1 MQDVIVTV
9 LGIQTDADG
18 DKTRIE
24 TVANGKM
31 RQKDG
36 MHYITYRERQE
47 DGTEVATLI
56 KANETAMTL
65 VRHGQ
70 VVHEQR
76 FEQAKRENGTYKTP
90 YGTIRM
96 AVDTHSFILSMTELS
111 GSIFLT
117 YDLHVEG
124 QWQSHNELSIKISR
138 DHTLNVQ

>member
-18 DKTRIE
+18 QKTRIE
-24 TVANGKM
+24 TVASGKM
-31 RQKDG
+31 HQKDG
-36 MHYITYRERQE
+36 MHYITYRQHEE
-47 DGTEVATLI
+47 DGTETATLI

-65 VRHGQ
+65 VRRGQ

-76 FEQAKRENGTYKTP
+76 FEEAKREKGTYKTP
-90 YGTIRM
+90 YGAIRM
-96 AVDTHSFILSMTELS
+96 AVETHSLTMSMTELS
-111 GSIFLT
+111 GSIVLN

-124 QWQSHNELSIKISR
+124 RWQSHNELSIKISR

>member
-18 DKTRIE
+18 EKTRIE

-31 RQKDG
+31 HQKDG

-47 DGTEVATLI
+47 DGSETATLI

-76 FEQAKRENGTYKTP
+76 FEEAKRENGTYKTP
-90 YGTIRM
+90 YGTIHM

-111 GSIFLT
+111 GSIFLK